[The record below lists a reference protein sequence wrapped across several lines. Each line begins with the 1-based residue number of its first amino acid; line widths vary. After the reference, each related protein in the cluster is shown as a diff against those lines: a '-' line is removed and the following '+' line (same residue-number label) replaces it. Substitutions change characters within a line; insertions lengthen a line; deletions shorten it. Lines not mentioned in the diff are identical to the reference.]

1 MGRVTRCCAT
11 PIGSPAW
18 SWRNDRAAR
27 WPARRAGRLHHCH
40 ARAPRA
46 QRRVP
51 RDLSQHAE
59 VALARARVPRVAGR
73 NRRRHWRLPAAARG
87 RARHWCVCA
96 PCVCGVRCGRFA
108 ALPERA
114 GVRSHAHDEW
124 HDPARGRHRR
134 GAGGRGST
142 SHGQPINRRLYS
154 ASVGLYTLSY
164 VLPAAILGGA
174 VSAWGWQ
181 AALLSMAPLVMW
193 IDHPIG
199 NADMV
204 LLAALVT
211 PSNLAFV
218 AAAILLPLRR
228 RRAAIVCAALALA
241 SMIYGGF
248 AVPAQQSELVRGPAG
263 HLGPGY
269 YAWVTAGAL
278 LLWTAFS
285 SRSAA

>member
-1 MGRVTRCCAT
+1 MQRTLWT
-11 PIGSPAW
+11 P
-18 SWRNDRAAR
+18 
-27 WPARRAGRLHHCH
+27 
-40 ARAPRA
+40 
-46 QRRVP
+46 
-51 RDLSQHAE
+51 
-59 VALARARVPRVAGR
+59 
-73 NRRRHWRLPAAARG
+73 
-87 RARHWCVCA
+87 
-96 PCVCGVRCGRFA
+96 
-108 ALPERA
+108 
-114 GVRSHAHDEW
+114 HDEW